1 MDHEKD
7 GPIKAKAQAT
17 GTKQMVVAFFD
28 QQGMNVLQLCASGH
42 HRHCCLYCD
51 EPDFGPCRIFS
62 LPKGERTPG

>member
-7 GPIKAKAQAT
+7 GPIKANAQAS

-42 HRHCCLYCD
+42 HSHCCQHCHD
-51 EPDFGPCRIFS
+51 PDFGPCRIFS
-62 LPKGERTPG
+62 LLKGERTPC